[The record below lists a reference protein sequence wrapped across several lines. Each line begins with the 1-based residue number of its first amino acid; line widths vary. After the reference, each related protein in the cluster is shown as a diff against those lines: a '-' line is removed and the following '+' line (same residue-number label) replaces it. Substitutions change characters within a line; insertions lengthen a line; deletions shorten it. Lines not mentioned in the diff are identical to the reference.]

1 MSSMVSAPYPL
12 LHILQT
18 LDLIP
23 ESMVS
28 APYPPIDGKVKR
40 NHQASTHLDELA
52 QASMV
57 GNFVFMCCIWI
68 YIIEFNDKQEIRNCY
83 DGLLSAAAAM
93 TNSIFESLQEVGTC
107 LLDKIVTD
115 ANGECVLRWHK
126 AELGGDRRLI
136 YSGELRHKTRR
147 QRHACWSCFG
157 KSRQPLTQQL
167 LLDEVGVLREFVLLK
182 FVIVLHSP
190 ILSGLRVMYPVKHTS
205 V

>member
-52 QASMV
+52 QASM
-57 GNFVFMCCIWI
+57 
-68 YIIEFNDKQEIRNCY
+68 DKQEIRNCY